1 MMIKTIEER
10 ATQVVHAAG
19 EEDGRTLCDRLIRT
33 VSLTR
38 ERPAAD
44 VSCPNCRRQLD
55 RTRAIA

>member
-10 ATQVVHAAG
+10 STHVVHASGA
-19 EEDGRTLCDRLIRT
+19 EDGRTLCDRLIRT
-33 VSLTR
+33 VSVTR

-44 VSCPNCRRQLD
+44 VSCPDCRRRLD